1 MRQKLQR
8 HSSSQ
13 PRVLGLVHHSHAAAT
28 PLLHNFVMGYRLTNH
43 RASTLRAVIL
53 GAPSLPSQLHVPH
66 VSKLF
71 RNVPFLTSIE
81 MSPFFVLYLFLLLST
96 LALEKFFASKP
107 QERRSSTRSNY
118 GIPVFLSCWLGWS
131 SRCLCEPKLRLAVS
145 VTVETVKPSRQT
157 RTWLDP
163 KVLGVG
169 RRGLCCRFM
178 VASKRL

>member
-28 PLLHNFVMGYRLTNH
+28 QLLHNFVMGYRLTNH

-96 LALEKFFASKP
+96 LARKLLLQDSPGTTILVSVGLRDPCF
-107 QERRSSTRSNY
+107 STRTPSLYLGDMRPAARRHNIRVARY
-118 GIPVFLSCWLGWS
+118 ARTTASC
-131 SRCLCEPKLRLAVS
+131 
-145 VTVETVKPSRQT
+145 
-157 RTWLDP
+157 DP
-163 KVLGVG
+163 ND
-169 RRGLCCRFM
+169 
-178 VASKRL
+178 